1 MNYNIFDL
9 IIPVLIFFIILHE
22 LKIYYDVSV
31 IKRKKTPFENRI
43 KINAFV
49 LLVLGSLFFYKLLF
63 YNRLIF

>member
-22 LKIYYDVSV
+22 LKIYYDVSI

-49 LLVLGSLFFYKLLF
+49 FLVLGSLFLYKLLF